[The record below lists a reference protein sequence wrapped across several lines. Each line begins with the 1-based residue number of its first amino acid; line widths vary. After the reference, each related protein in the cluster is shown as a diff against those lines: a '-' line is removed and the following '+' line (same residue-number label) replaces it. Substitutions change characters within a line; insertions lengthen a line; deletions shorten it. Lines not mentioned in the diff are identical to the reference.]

1 MIAAGSS
8 LATLRSAPAT
18 THRRRLLEDAAD
30 SDAFGF
36 AARESFSREGDSAA
50 AGRTI
55 PPLPPIASPGL
66 RRLSALRGGAYA
78 SEADG
83 SGDFESGRSDSDSDS
98 DSDSPY
104 AVATLAGGGGG
115 GSAMARS
122 TRWWGDFGG
131 GDADDLGNLGGSAAD
146 PTEEEDTAY
155 AGENDPWYAAFR
167 AAGMSRADLLSR
179 LSCDR
184 VFRFQPAEGGLRSA
198 AFAARLRDA
207 AAEGEETRG
216 GEDDEDRAVD
226 ADDDD
231 GRDGGDASRGPV
243 TRTRAALLP
252 SAIPLLPASAEG
264 IEAIGSEAIG
274 SEAIGFARARR
285 GADRSAYTGG
295 AGAYSPASGASDAAL
310 VSVLLPPP
318 SPGGA
323 VGDLGGALSKLFV
336 VTYSARDAEYV
347 TYGCRLPRI
356 RGAGGA

>member
-1 MIAAGSS
+1 M
-8 LATLRSAPAT
+8 
-18 THRRRLLEDAAD
+18 
-30 SDAFGF
+30 
-36 AARESFSREGDSAA
+36 
-50 AGRTI
+50 
-55 PPLPPIASPGL
+55 
-66 RRLSALRGGAYA
+66 
-78 SEADG
+78 
-83 SGDFESGRSDSDSDS
+83 
-98 DSDSPY
+98 
-104 AVATLAGGGGG
+104 ATLAGGGG

-207 AAEGEETRG
+207 AAEGEEARG
-216 GEDDEDRAVD
+216 GEDGEDRAVD

-243 TRTRAALLP
+243 TRTPAALLP
-252 SAIPLLPASAEG
+252 SAIPLLPAAAEG
-264 IEAIGSEAIG
+264 IEAIG

-285 GADRSAYTGG
+285 GADRSAYTG